1 MKNGP
6 SAAAIL
12 AAGIGL
18 AVLGIVS
25 ALAEAIAAW
34 SAVLVWSKPVGA
46 LSGKTIL
53 GIAAWLVSWL
63 IFGLLWKDREVSLR
77 PVLILS
83 VVLLA
88 AGLLLTF
95 PPVFELI
102 AGG

>member
-1 MKNGP
+1 M
-6 SAAAIL
+6 
-12 AAGIGL
+12 
-18 AVLGIVS
+18 
-25 ALAEAIAAW
+25 
-34 SAVLVWSKPVGA
+34 WSKPVGA

>member
-18 AVLGIVS
+18 AVTGIVS